1 MSKRPWPEEFENSEP
16 LPRSPPPRSLTYRIA
31 YWVGRLVGELVVL
44 AGSITVLAWV
54 VILLLLV
61 AG

>member
-1 MSKRPWPEEFENSEP
+1 
-16 LPRSPPPRSLTYRIA
+16 
-31 YWVGRLVGELVVL
+31 VGRLVGELVLL